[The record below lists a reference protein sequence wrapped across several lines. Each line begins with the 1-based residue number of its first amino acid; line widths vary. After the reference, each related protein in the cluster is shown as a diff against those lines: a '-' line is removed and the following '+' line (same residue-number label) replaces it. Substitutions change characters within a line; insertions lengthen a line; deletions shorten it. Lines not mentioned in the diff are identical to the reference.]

1 MGDLYV
7 RQSTNDTISERADAK
22 AVFNS
27 SHPPDEVRYE
37 EYHYDHKAA
46 YYFFSSHIPLVFLPV
61 QIRAC
66 GVVLELEVDVRHKVD
81 ADGAGV
87 GHYQKDRPTDDRVVS
102 PSGIE

>member
-7 RQSTNDTISERADAK
+7 RQPTNDTISEAANAK

-46 YYFFSSHIPLVFLPV
+46 YYFLSSHCSLVFLPV
-61 QIRAC
+61 QSWAGC
-66 GVVLELEVDVRHKVD
+66 VVFQLQLYVRHKID

-87 GHYQKDRPTDDRVVS
+87 GLYQQDRPTDDRVVS
-102 PSGIE
+102 PSVVE

>member
-7 RQSTNDTISERADAK
+7 RQPTNDTISEAANAK

-46 YYFFSSHIPLVFLPV
+46 YYFLSSHIPLVFLPV
-61 QIRAC
+61 QGRAG
-66 GVVLELEVDVRHKVD
+66 GVVFQLQLYVRHKVD
-81 ADGAGV
+81 AEVVAEQLEGLDGRE
-87 GHYQKDRPTDDRVVS
+87 D
-102 PSGIE
+102 

>member
-7 RQSTNDTISERADAK
+7 RQPTNDTISEAANAK

-46 YYFFSSHIPLVFLPV
+46 YYFLSSHIPLVFLPV
-61 QIRAC
+61 QSWAC
-66 GVVLELEVDVRHKVD
+66 FVVLELQLDVRHKVD
-81 ADGAGV
+81 AEVVAEQLKGLDGSE
-87 GHYQKDRPTDDRVVS
+87 D
-102 PSGIE
+102 